1 VLEWPA
7 MLRLLEAEGKNSGYP
22 AYWN

>member
-7 MLRLLEAEGKNSGYP
+7 MLRLLEAEGKSSGYP
-22 AYWN
+22 AYYN